1 VLDGAFLIA
10 KHFEQM
16 GTNRVKTMMLG
27 KPTVAI
33 ERLEQFETFRR
44 AVYHGGCNCMI
55 ECHHGAGRHA
65 FQQFVQGKDLRPI
78 RVFSSCRFVMNRSHR
93 RL

>member
-1 VLDGAFLIA
+1 MIA

-16 GTNRVKTMMLG
+16 STNRFKTVMLG

-44 AVYHGGCNCMI
+44 AVYHGSRNCMI
-55 ECHHGAGRHA
+55 EGDHGTGKHA
-65 FQQFVQGKDLRPI
+65 FQQFVQRKNLRPI
-78 RVFSSCRFVMNRSHR
+78 RVFRSCRFVMNCSDR